1 MTTARLIRQH
11 RRAADLTQAQLAAV
25 LGCSPQKISHM
36 ERGYTAINAA
46 ELPRIA
52 RALGVQ
58 PAALVP
64 AISLD
69 GVG

>member
-1 MTTARLIRQH
+1 MTTSRLIRKY
-11 RRAADLTQAQLAAV
+11 RRAADITQAQLAAV

-58 PAALVP
+58 PADLVP
-64 AISLD
+64 VIRLD
-69 GVG
+69 GAG